1 MHLYILF
8 LVRMFSL
15 HLIRSDLHVVF
26 VWPQKKKEK
35 AVSFYCCRLVAN
47 QRDIEV
53 NSEFPQLVRL
63 RRRCGFVAFYDLVLC
78 VRLGSRFF
86 HTTT

>member
-26 VWPQKKKEK
+26 VWPQKKKK
-35 AVSFYCCRLVAN
+35 RKLSPFIVVGLSPFIVVGL
-47 QRDIEV
+47 
-53 NSEFPQLVRL
+53 
-63 RRRCGFVAFYDLVLC
+63 
-78 VRLGSRFF
+78 
-86 HTTT
+86 